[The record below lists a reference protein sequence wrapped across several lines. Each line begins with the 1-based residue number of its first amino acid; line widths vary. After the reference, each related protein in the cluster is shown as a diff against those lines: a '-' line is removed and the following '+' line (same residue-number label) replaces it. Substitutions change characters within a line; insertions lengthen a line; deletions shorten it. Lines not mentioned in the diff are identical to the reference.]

1 MHQPRLNLSFF
12 SPSFG
17 HAPCAS
23 ERHISQ
29 GHGHAARL
37 SAERATRLCL
47 FYSGCSSLTI
57 RAATVAVFELTKAK
71 TNVAFQLGAK
81 TTLTIGLAH

>member
-1 MHQPRLNLSFF
+1 V
-12 SPSFG
+12 
-17 HAPCAS
+17 
-23 ERHISQ
+23 
-29 GHGHAARL
+29 
-37 SAERATRLCL
+37 
-47 FYSGCSSLTI
+47 TI